1 MHFKPCHLLSAST
14 GPVLIVAV
22 PDEPRNWQKPLPLP
36 KISIFQWPPLVLD
49 RPLRIRSKSPTEDD
63 GMAGKRTYTVTV
75 NVWLDGTLC
84 QPVFGTVTT
93 ELEPLKEQPGLK
105 TPGALRPTCD
115 S

>member
-49 RPLRIRSKSPTEDD
+49 RPLRIRSKSPTDVV
-63 GMAGKRTYTVTV
+63 GMAEKRTYAVTV
-75 NVWLDGTLC
+75 NVVFDGTLC
-84 QPVFGTVTT
+84 HDVCGTVTT
-93 ELEPLKEQPGLK
+93 ELDPLN
-105 TPGALRPTCD
+105 R
-115 S
+115 